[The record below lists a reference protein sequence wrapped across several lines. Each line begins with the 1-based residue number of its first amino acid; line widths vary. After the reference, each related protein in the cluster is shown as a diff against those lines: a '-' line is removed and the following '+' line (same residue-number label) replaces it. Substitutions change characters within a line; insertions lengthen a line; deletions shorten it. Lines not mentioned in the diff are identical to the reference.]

1 MERRNNP
8 TRRPSDE
15 APRNRFSGL
24 PLPRERS
31 PREEVIEVLAEGL
44 WTLICQGRGPAAGKF
59 PALQKDASNPDDKDV
74 NTACES
80 SANG

>member
-1 MERRNNP
+1 MEQRDKVARRSSKKAA
-8 TRRPSDE
+8 RDRVSDL
-15 APRNRFSGL
+15 S
-24 PLPRERS
+24 LPRERS

-59 PALQKDASNPDDKDV
+59 PALRQDASTPDDKDV

-80 SANG
+80 SSNG